1 MISQLILRICLY
13 ISSTLGLQLY
23 VISLVSLIFHI
34 DVGIK
39 IKSSLLNIQVFNDY
53 PVSLHLKDVL
63 YSFWKCFHA

>member
-23 VISLVSLIFHI
+23 IISLVSLIFHI

-39 IKSSLLNIQVFNDY
+39 IKSSLLNSKYLMIIQF
-53 PVSLHLKDVL
+53 L
-63 YSFWKCFHA
+63 YLSRMFYTHF